1 MLQRPPLSFFTD
13 LEDAAAELDVD
24 NAEAEGDEDGH
35 EPGHKLESGLDELHG
50 AQLSKGPDGSRMGGC
65 VGKQSLLVTKA
76 VGNKGCW

>member
-50 AQLSKGPDGSRMGGC
+50 AQLSKGPDGRGWEAVLVNRGC
-65 VGKQSLLVTKA
+65 
-76 VGNKGCW
+76 